1 MKLNLKKHWED
12 QNTTDRHIVTPKANK
27 QWHKRLLNNLDN
39 YTLNHID
46 KSKVKTVLD
55 WGCGGGLLSKQ
66 LKIDFHVS
74 SVDISEDSLNNC
86 IKYAS
91 PDYHQLVPTNIDNFQ
106 WGGGNIDFV
115 HCHALVWHFPT
126 LEYFQKVLDIWVKLS
141 PKYITFNTKPIKE
154 NYKEVK
160 NYSRDFLS
168 ALRLNNDFVVNLLEE
183 KKYKV
188 VNQEEVTTGKTI
200 QTYFVFE
207 KK

>member
-1 MKLNLKKHWED
+1 MKLNLKKHWEA
-12 QNTTDRHIVTPKANK
+12 QSTTDRHIVTPKADK
-27 QWHKRLLNNLDN
+27 KWHNRLLNNLDN
-39 YTLNHID
+39 YTLNYIN

-66 LKIDFHVS
+66 LKNDFHVS

-91 PDYHQLVPTNIDNFQ
+91 PDYYQLVPIDIDTFK

-126 LEYFQKVLDIWVKLS
+126 LEYFQKVINIWDKLS
-141 PKYITFNTKPIKE
+141 PNYIAFNTKPTKDD
-154 NYKEVK
+154 YKEVK

-168 ALRLNNDFVVNLLEE
+168 ALRLNDDFVIDLLD
-183 KKYKV
+183 KKQYKV
-188 VNQEEVTTGKTI
+188 INQEKVTTGKTV
-200 QTYFVFE
+200 QTYFVFG